1 MILEILLIIYTIILI
16 LINLAQLYLFKIL
29 PSLKVNSKLDDE
41 PLVSIIIP
49 VKNEANKLK
58 ESLDSII
65 NLDYKN
71 KEIIVVYGESN
82 DGTGDILKEYKDK
95 LKIIQEPPLPDGWVG
110 KNWACYIGYK
120 YSNGEY
126 LLFTDADTIH
136 DKTLLRT
143 AITKMKEEK
152 LDFITLI
159 PSLYMKSKFIKMLL
173 PIIGQFIFV
182 INLAPYFNKKS
193 KYGIFGNGQYM
204 LFKRD
209 VYEKIGG
216 HLAVKNKI
224 IEDFNMAKILKK
236 EGYETRLYNS
246 LNLFSVRMYDSFG
259 ELLEGWGKNFYIGLK
274 ANILY
279 MLLAILALIVI
290 YLLPFMMLI
299 SDIYNIFTYQKMLYF
314 PFSEILYIFYLFRF
328 GVMYYKL
335 NVNPIYSLI
344 YFLPITFIL
353 FIIIYSYYRF
363 KKGIIWKNR
372 VYVGKEVI

>member
-1 MILEILLIIYTIILI
+1 MILEILLIIYTIFLI
-16 LINLAQLYLFKIL
+16 LINLAQLYLFNIL
-29 PSLKVNSKLDDE
+29 PSLKINSKLDDE

-49 VKNEANKLK
+49 VKNEAIKLK
-58 ESLDSII
+58 ESLDSIV
-65 NLDYKN
+65 NLDYRN

-82 DGTGDILKEYKDK
+82 DGTGEILNKYKDK
-95 LKIIQEPPLPDGWVG
+95 LKIVQEPPLPDGWVG

-120 YSNGEY
+120 YSKGEY

-136 DKTLLRT
+136 DRSLLRT

-152 LDFITLI
+152 LDFMTLI
-159 PSLYMKSKFIKMLL
+159 PSLYMKNRFIKMLL

-224 IEDFNMAKILKK
+224 IEDFNLAKILKK

-246 LNLFSVRMYDSFG
+246 LSLFSVRMYNSFS

-274 ANILY
+274 ANSIY
-279 MLLAILALIVI
+279 MLLAILALIFI

-299 SDIYNIFTYQKMLYF
+299 SDIYNLFSYKKILYF
-314 PFSEILYIFYLFRF
+314 PFSEILYLFYLFRF

-344 YFLPITFIL
+344 YFVPII
-353 FIIIYSYYRF
+353 FIIFIIVYSYYRF

-372 VYVGKEVI
+372 VYKGKEVM